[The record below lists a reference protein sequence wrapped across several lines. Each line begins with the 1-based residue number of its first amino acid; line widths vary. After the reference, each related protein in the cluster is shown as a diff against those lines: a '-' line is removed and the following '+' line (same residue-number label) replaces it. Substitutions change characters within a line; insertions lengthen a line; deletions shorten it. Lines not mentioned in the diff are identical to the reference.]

1 MTSFMIV
8 VIIALFMVL
17 LGFSWYRLEA
27 FEEMDR
33 VIICIAGILSSW
45 LITTL
50 LFNASSI
57 GIDYINIDIKH
68 EISKILVLVF
78 TPINGIVYMP
88 YLSKIMSKVKFEE
101 MTKKQATKKIAILA
115 CLSLIVFIFEIFYL
129 KHVQLGIFEVA
140 RSL

>member
-1 MTSFMIV
+1 
-8 VIIALFMVL
+8 
-17 LGFSWYRLEA
+17 
-27 FEEMDR
+27 
-33 VIICIAGILSSW
+33 
-45 LITTL
+45 
-50 LFNASSI
+50 
-57 GIDYINIDIKH
+57 
-68 EISKILVLVF
+68 
-78 TPINGIVYMP
+78 MP